1 MLGLK
6 QWFVLTIVDGV
17 AEKVEVEAN
26 MSKSRLQH
34 SRRLPIGFLFVA
46 GLLFAFWTLLL
57 FSFVLHRTY
66 INGQAVNNSS
76 RLESVWA
83 WLMMAA
89 LGWALANLYWSAQ
102 SVKLHSE
109 KGVLGHFA
117 IAIGCGLIGLGMQS
131 VMVAR
136 SLTQQPLVLD
146 YSYSS
151 ESALVPQPSAAVATA
166 GNAAEGRK
174 VFSTTCITCHGPTG
188 QGMPNLAPSLVGS
201 QFIGS
206 ANDAAVANVIRSG
219 RPLGD
224 PNNKSGKVMPARGGN
239 PFLTEEQVLHL
250 AAFVRAIQSGG
261 AVSTDASKLTVQLA
275 RWVVPAATQPPNGI
289 DKGRAN
295 SEINA
300 GLSRIEQ
307 HAKRREVL
315 LRGLTIGLIG
325 VHGLFLL
332 GVVAFSS
339 SLILPRLLTGQPLV
353 DRWAGK
359 LAVNGWI
366 MASVSWLLIAWFC
379 FWWS

>member
-1 MLGLK
+1 MDR
-6 QWFVLTIVDGV
+6 VV
-17 AEKVEVEAN
+17 EEVEVESG
-26 MSKSRLQH
+26 MSKSKLQR
-34 SRRLPIGFLFVA
+34 SRWLPIGFVFVA
-46 GLLFAFWTLLL
+46 GLLFSFWTLLL
-57 FSFVLHRTY
+57 FSFVLHKTY
-66 INGQAVNNSS
+66 VNGQSFNNGS
-76 RLESVWA
+76 RLESIWA
-83 WLMMAA
+83 WLMVAG

-102 SVKLHSE
+102 SVKSRSE
-109 KGVLGHFA
+109 KGFLGHFA

-146 YSYSS
+146 YSNSS
-151 ESALVPQPSAAVATA
+151 ESATAPQPSAAVASA

-224 PNNKSGKVMPARGGN
+224 PNNKSGKVMPSRGGN

-250 AAFVRAIQSGG
+250 AAFVRSIQSGG
-261 AVSTDASKLTVQLA
+261 AVSPDASKPMVQLA
-275 RWVVPAATQPPNGI
+275 RWVVPAAAQPPSGL
-289 DKGRAN
+289 DKLRAN
-295 SEINA
+295 SETNA

-307 HAKRREVL
+307 HAERREGL

-325 VHGLFLL
+325 VHGVFLL

-353 DRWAGK
+353 DRWAGE

-366 MASVSWLLIAWFC
+366 IASVSWLLIAWFC